1 AKRKLVRDRLARTAE
16 QGGRPMPLADLLG
29 DVPEW
34 EITELGQVTTVHPL
48 ALGYD
53 GRPYAQFSLGPAVV
67 SRMMLWD
74 HAIGRLWRKDTLPLF
89 LAGRRV
95 GAQAA
100 RELVGRLG
108 YRDAGVADLLPFLAA
123 IPDVSEVWGYAWMA
137 FNQVATRPINVAFT
151 DVSHLLKN
159 RLPVVSRHAFDS
171 VRRALRP
178 DTRDFLDKRH
188 DQLSVIAH
196 DALTKE
202 MERTF
207 EFYRPGT
214 VVPYGFFDVGAG
226 DMPSPRE
233 HLTAA
238 LTGLTSQGRRIGQY
252 ESVGMNELPG
262 LDTGGG
268 GLAVPL
274 AVDELRGY
282 GFDGRRMTE
291 EEIERAGAE
300 LVELGQRMYEEA
312 VAARVPLSPEV
323 LFRSVERIVNHP
335 VVRGSLPLLWLAA
348 NGVPREDDGPPRPL
362 LTVEDGMTVAKA
374 LARYA

>member
-1 AKRKLVRDRLARTAE
+1 
-16 QGGRPMPLADLLG
+16 M
-29 DVPEW
+29 
-34 EITELGQVTTVHPL
+34 
-48 ALGYD
+48 
-53 GRPYAQFSLGPAVV
+53 
-67 SRMMLWD
+67 
-74 HAIGRLWRKDTLPLF
+74 
-89 LAGRRV
+89 
-95 GAQAA
+95 
-100 RELVGRLG
+100 
-108 YRDAGVADLLPFLAA
+108 
-123 IPDVSEVWGYAWMA
+123 
-137 FNQVATRPINVAFT
+137 
-151 DVSHLLKN
+151 
-159 RLPVVSRHAFDS
+159 
-171 VRRALRP
+171 
-178 DTRDFLDKRH
+178 
-188 DQLSVIAH
+188 IAH

-374 LARYA
+374 LARYALGHIRLPADGPVYQLMATAMGRASALLGSGSVPAEVRARVEGAVRSAERVLTAVREGSPPPAIEWPAEIEALDGTRVPVDQVSL